1 MVTSPSTC
9 CVLGA
14 TGFIGGHV
22 ARAALAR
29 GWSVRALRR
38 RPEATGAIGDLE
50 VDWVLGDLYDPPSL
64 VEAMAGCRVV
74 FHSAGYYPTR
84 RSSVRAAVEHAVAG
98 VRNVLD
104 AASEAGVDRLVYT
117 GVFTT
122 VGPPDDPARMAN
134 EGDAYTPG
142 SVPNRYY
149 ESKWAMEREILGAA
163 PAGLETIALLPTAVL
178 GPGDVK
184 PTTGGL
190 LLAAGRGLLLGYVD
204 AVTNIID
211 VRDVAAAHIA
221 AAEQGTWRALHRG
234 RPQRDRPRGP
244 DGRRQSSRSEAAHPA
259 APHVLGSGR
268 RAPGRIP
275 RHIWHRPPGCDPLLA
290 RRRFNQG
297 PPRAGIGGADSLG
310 TDLQRHAGLVP
321 AARLSVAG
329 A

>member
-221 AAEQGTWRALHRG
+221 AAEQGRPGERYIVGGHNVTVRAGLTVAARAA
-234 RPQRDRPRGP
+234 
-244 DGRRQSSRSEAAHPA
+244 GRRPPILRLPTCLAVA
-259 APHVLGSGR
+259 VGRLGG
-268 RAPGRIP
+268 
-275 RHIWHRPPGCDPLLA
+275 
-290 RRRFNQG
+290 F
-297 PPRAGIGGADSLG
+297 LG
-310 TDLQRHAGLVP
+310 TSGTDHLAAIRSWHAVDSTKARQGLGLAEP
-321 AARLSVAG
+321 IPLAQTCSDTLDWFQQHG
-329 A
+329 YL